1 MTVDSNTSSGRG
13 NDPEQIDLIELLLQL
28 WRGKMTIIVAV
39 IIAIL
44 LAVGYLMIAKEKWTS
59 TAIIT
64 QPDAA
69 QVATYTNALNVLY
82 GGNAPKIS
90 EVQANFIS
98 RFSSA
103 FSALSE
109 VLDNQKEREKLT
121 IEQSV
126 KGQALPLSVSYVS
139 TTAEGAQRR
148 LAEYIQQVDEEVA
161 KELEVDLKDN
171 ITLQTKT
178 LQESLETQEVV
189 AQEQKDLRIKQIEE
203 ALRYA
208 DEAKITQPQIQQTQ
222 DVTQDTMFLLGS
234 DALKSMIQNEATRHW
249 SFLRPITRRSRH
261 CWTLKI

>member
-1 MTVDSNTSSGRG
+1 MAWEDDHYCSRYYRHFAGRRLPDDSQR
-13 NDPEQIDLIELLLQL
+13 
-28 WRGKMTIIVAV
+28 
-39 IIAIL
+39 
-44 LAVGYLMIAKEKWTS
+44 KWTS

-109 VLDNQKEREKLT
+109 ALDNQKEREKLT

-126 KGQALPLSVSYVS
+126 KGQTLPLSVSYVS

-222 DVTQDTMFLLGS
+222 MLPRHDVPVGERCAKIDDTERS
-234 DALKSMIQNEATRHW
+234 DASTGLFSGLLPDEADTAGH
-249 SFLRPITRRSRH
+249 
-261 CWTLKI
+261 

>member
-1 MTVDSNTSSGRG
+1 M
-13 NDPEQIDLIELLLQL
+13 
-28 WRGKMTIIVAV
+28 
-39 IIAIL
+39 
-44 LAVGYLMIAKEKWTS
+44 
-59 TAIIT
+59 
-64 QPDAA
+64 
-69 QVATYTNALNVLY
+69 
-82 GGNAPKIS
+82 
-90 EVQANFIS
+90 QANFIS

-109 VLDNQKEREKLT
+109 ALDNQKEREKLT

-126 KGQALPLSVSYVS
+126 KGQTLPLSVSYVS

-222 DVTQDTMFLLGS
+222 MLPRHDVPVGERCAKIDDTERS
-234 DALKSMIQNEATRHW
+234 DASTGLFSGLLPDEADAAGH
-249 SFLRPITRRSRH
+249 
-261 CWTLKI
+261 